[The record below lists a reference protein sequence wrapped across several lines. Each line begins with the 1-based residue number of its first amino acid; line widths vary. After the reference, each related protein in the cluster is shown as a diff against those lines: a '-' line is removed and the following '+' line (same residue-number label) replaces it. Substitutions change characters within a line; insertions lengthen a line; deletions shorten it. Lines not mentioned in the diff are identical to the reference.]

1 MTGMYSNQ
9 LNYRTNINK
18 CFPSKAVAKIDDLSR
33 SPNILLKKSEI
44 SFNLPIINPIADYL
58 AASF

>member
-1 MTGMYSNQ
+1 
-9 LNYRTNINK
+9 
-18 CFPSKAVAKIDDLSR
+18 VAKIDDLSR